1 MKQRNRHFWICIPLI
16 PILIGC
22 SKPPPGKGAGEVSA
36 TPDSSVRFRVET
48 VAAGLEIPWAMAFLP
63 DGRMLVTERPGRIRI
78 VENGALRPEPIAV
91 IREVE
96 QVGESGLMDLILD
109 PNFARN
115 GFIYISYAYSGD
127 EQHVRVARY
136 HFDGSAF
143 TEPKTLIEGI
153 PAAKNHAGCRLGFGP
168 DGKLYITT
176 GDATKKEQAQD
187 LSTLGGKTLRIN
199 DDGTV
204 PPDNP
209 FVGQAGA
216 RTEIWSY
223 GHRNSQG
230 ICWQPGTGL
239 MFQSEHGPSGND
251 APGGGDEVNIV
262 ERGKNYGWPIVHH
275 RDARPDMVSPLLEYT
290 PAIAP
295 GGAMFYTGNL
305 FPAFKDNLF
314 FVGLVGEC
322 LMRVELNGRTVVKE
336 EKLLH
341 KTYGRIRDVITG
353 PDGAIYFCTSNRDG
367 RGSPADNDD
376 RILKLVPEK

>member
-1 MKQRNRHFWICIPLI
+1 MKSYSRSLFLPL
-16 PILIGC
+16 LSLLLGC
-22 SKPPPGKGAGEVSA
+22 SKPPPGKGQGEVSA
-36 TPDSSVRFRVET
+36 TPDNAVRFKVET
-48 VAAGLEIPWAMAFLP
+48 VASGLEIPWAMAFLP

-78 VENGALRPEPIAV
+78 VENGTLRPEPIAV

-96 QVGESGLMDLILD
+96 QVGESGLMDLILH
-109 PNFARN
+109 PGFARN
-115 GFIYISYAYSGD
+115 GFIFISYAYGGD
-127 EQHVRVARY
+127 QQQVRVARY
-136 HFDGSAF
+136 HFDGNTL

-187 LSTLGGKTLRIN
+187 LGTLGGKTLRIN

-204 PPDNP
+204 PSDNP

-216 RTEIWSY
+216 RPEIWSY

-230 ICWQPGTGL
+230 ICWQPETGL

-262 ERGKNYGWPIVHH
+262 ERGKNYGWPVVHH
-275 RDARPDMVSPLLEYT
+275 RDSRPDMVSPLLEYT

-305 FPAFKDNLF
+305 FPAFKNNLF
-314 FVGLVGEC
+314 FAGLVGEC
-322 LMRVELNGRTVVKE
+322 LMRVELNGRTVVKQ

-341 KTYGRIRDVITG
+341 GTYGRIRDVITG

-367 RGSPADNDD
+367 RGSPAANDD
-376 RILKLVPEK
+376 RVLKLVPEK